1 MRKHIQIR
9 MKGDVKNKGLRF
21 QALREAHQYNISG
34 WVAELSDSLRI
45 EAEGEEA
52 NIEAFVE
59 RCRKGLDYK
68 VAITMEISE
77 KPLLFF
83 DRFLIL

>member
-21 QALREAHQYNISG
+21 QAMREAYQYNISG
-34 WVAELSDSLRI
+34 WVAELNDSLRI
-45 EAEGEEA
+45 EAEGEED
-52 NIEAFVE
+52 NLNKFIE
-59 RCRKGLDYK
+59 RCKKGLEYSIP
-68 VAITMEISE
+68 VSFEISE
-77 KPLLFF
+77 KPLLYF